1 MRLMAA
7 DMNAS
12 TLFYEGSRGYV
23 PPSFASV
30 EEGLAVIDRGG
41 PENLTSDTLREDLN
55 WFTIQQRTLEAM
67 SARWLGELDRR
78 EQQAS
83 AHDSADDCF
92 SCARWLSETLRLTAN
107 QAYAQVR
114 TARMLEQLHW
124 TAAAFRRGQI
134 SSQHVAVIRRAMEQ
148 VPKTCLDPSE
158 VEPALVFAARQMD
171 TFNLDQ
177 HWQQMRYQ
185 ADQEAALEAEE
196 EQRRQRWLSLRQIP
210 TGNYRIE
217 GVLDAE
223 GGATLKTAIRG
234 IFGRHPAQDD
244 ERTPAQRRADALVDL
259 ARRRLDAGDL
269 PERGG
274 EKPHLLLIAE
284 LSTLRLQPGS
294 PLAQLD
300 WGPLVTG
307 ETARRLADDASIT
320 PVLVDDMGKILHV
333 GHGSRSVPRQL
344 RKALNLRDRHCLSPG
359 CTTPPELCSPHHR
372 RHWADGGPTD
382 LSNLELRCDVHH
394 ARLHPENHR
403 FRQSRAP

>member
-1 MRLMAA
+1 MPSTSRRCQAKTSLRRKSAELQLALEGSVSTHQRAMLGRQLRHVEFLEQEIQELNVEIEERMRPFDAGIDLIDGIWGLGRRSAEAIQPSVIRRVTAGTERLTAMPVDRAATKWYYTNMRLMAA
-7 DMNAS
+7 PKTAPALSYGS
-12 TLFYEGSRGYV
+12 TGGYV

-41 PENLTSDTLREDLN
+41 PENLTSDTLREDLK

-83 AHDSADDCF
+83 ADDSRDDFF
-92 SCARWLSETLRLTAN
+92 SCTRWLSETLKLTPN

-114 TARMLEQLHW
+114 TARMLEQLPW

-148 VPKTCLDPSE
+148 VPKTCLDPSD

-171 TFNLDQ
+171 TFNLEQ
-177 HWQQMRYQ
+177 QWQQMRYQ

-196 EQRRQRWLSLRQIP
+196 ERRRQRWLSLRQIP

-234 IFGRHPAQDD
+234 LLGPRPANDD
-244 ERTPAQRRADALVDL
+244 ERTPAQRRADAVVEL
-259 ARRRLDAGDL
+259 ARHVLDAGDL

-274 EKPHLLLIAE
+274 EKPHLLLTAD
-284 LSTLRLQPGS
+284 LSTLRL
-294 PLAQLD
+294 A
-300 WGPLVTG
+300 
-307 ETARRLADDASIT
+307 
-320 PVLVDDMGKILHV
+320 
-333 GHGSRSVPRQL
+333 
-344 RKALNLRDRHCLSPG
+344 
-359 CTTPPELCSPHHR
+359 
-372 RHWADGGPTD
+372 
-382 LSNLELRCDVHH
+382 
-394 ARLHPENHR
+394 
-403 FRQSRAP
+403 